1 MKATNLSDLNLPG
14 YQIQQ
19 ELGRNREGGRITW
32 QVTELATGKTV
43 VIKQFCFAT
52 VNSSWSGYRAY
63 QQETELLQKLQHSG
77 IPRYLDSLETSNGF
91 CLIQEYI
98 AAANLSTARK
108 FSLDE
113 IKLIAQKLL
122 EILVYLQQQ
131 QPPVFHRDI
140 KPENILVDTE
150 LNAYLIDFGLARLG
164 EGTTSVSSIFAG
176 TPGFMPP
183 EQILAPTKASDLY
196 SLGVTVV
203 CLLTQK
209 STSDIQSAISEE
221 NPYKLEFKTLLPP
234 LNRQF
239 VVWLEKIMQPQ
250 ASKRFSDAA
259 TALKALESIDLHPQE
274 DKIVLWQNLAA
285 SLQQS
290 PDQSFILGTGTVGI
304 LSVIAAVTINLVTNN
319 LKFTNIELLVSFI
332 GLIVTTL
339 AELTAA
345 TVVRSEPQA
354 RKEAIILA
362 VSIPILLVFI
372 VSLILGRSSAIAM
385 TAAIILSQ
393 ICTLSYSLLKQ
404 SNLGINY
411 PKITLIALLSS
422 IALGIVVGSLI

>member
-1 MKATNLSDLNLPG
+1 MKTTDLSDLNLPG

-32 QVTELATGKTV
+32 QATESATGKIV

-63 QQETELLQKLQHSG
+63 QQEIELLQKLQHPS

-108 FSLDE
+108 FTLDE
-113 IKLIAQKLL
+113 IKLIAQKIL

-150 LNAYLIDFGLARLG
+150 LNASLIDFGLARLG

-183 EQILAPTKASDLY
+183 EQILASTKASDLY
-196 SLGVTVV
+196 SLGVTIV

-209 STSDIQSAISEE
+209 STSDIQRAISQE

-239 VVWLEKIMQPQ
+239 VVWLETMVQPQ

-290 PDQSFILGTGTVGI
+290 PDRSFMLGTGTVGMV
-304 LSVIAAVTINLVTNN
+304 SVIAAVTINLVTNN
-319 LKFTNIELLVSFI
+319 LKFTKIELLVSLM

-339 AELTAA
+339 AEITAA

-372 VSLILGRSSAIAM
+372 ASLILGRSGAIAM
-385 TAAIILSQ
+385 TTAIILSQ
-393 ICTLSYSLLKQ
+393 ICTLSYSLFKQ
-404 SNLGINY
+404 SDLGINY
-411 PKITLIALLSS
+411 PQITLIALLSS
-422 IALGIVVGSLI
+422 IALGFAVGSLI